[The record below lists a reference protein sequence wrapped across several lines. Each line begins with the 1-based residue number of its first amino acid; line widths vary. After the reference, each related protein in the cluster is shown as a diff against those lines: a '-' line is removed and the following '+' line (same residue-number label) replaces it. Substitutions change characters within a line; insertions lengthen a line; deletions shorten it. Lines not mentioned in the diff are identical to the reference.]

1 MRRTPLAA
9 VALLLGLL
17 GLLVSAAACTGGS
30 GGSRA
35 DDSAPTAGLGRPDA
49 RPTATVSTPGDDRTT
64 VSASTRFML
73 SHQRELGDDA
83 PGPQGPLL
91 VSEGSGRSMFVWETA
106 DGRECH
112 GIATTAAMSP
122 LTCGTDPEV
131 GRSPRLRTIAATE
144 VDTWNV
150 VFGAEHET
158 VKSVTCNGEPVAV
171 HNIGTMTG
179 GRRIVYAI
187 TFPAVTL
194 GSLTVQVSRDGEP
207 ATERLPMKQ
216 QPGSGG
222 HPVCR

>member
-9 VALLLGLL
+9 AALPLGLL

-35 DDSAPTAGLGRPDA
+35 DDSAPPAGQDRPDA

-106 DGRECH
+106 DGRQCH
-112 GIATTAAMSP
+112 GVTTSGSVA
-122 LTCGTDPEV
+122 LLDCGTGLTAV
-131 GRSPRLRTIAATE
+131 RSPRLRTIAVSDGTG
-144 VDTWNV
+144 WNV

-158 VKSVTCNGEPVAV
+158 VQSVTCNGDPVTV

-179 GRRIVYAI
+179 GERIVYAI
-187 TFPAVTL
+187 EFPAVTV
-194 GSLTVQVSRDGEP
+194 GSVTVQVSRHDGP
-207 ATERLPMKQ
+207 ATEHLPIQ
-216 QPGSGG
+216 DSTRTGG
-222 HPVCR
+222 HPVCH